1 MSTVLFTWELGGN
14 LGHLVRYLPIARLLR
29 QRGHEVLF
37 VLRERDMFSA
47 MIAAE
52 GFASV
57 QAPFCFDRGAASR
70 ELVNY
75 ADILA
80 ANGFGDPD
88 HLSGLMNGWSSIFR
102 EFRPEVVVAQ
112 SAPSSLLAAYLERIP
127 AMRVDCGFGCPPDE
141 APFPGF
147 RPWLNV
153 GREELLAR
161 EQRVLGHVNRVCAG
175 RRAPG
180 FSSLQAVFRTAD
192 DLLLTVPELDHY
204 TGRRG
209 GRYVGPICSLGE
221 GAEAEWPAGP
231 ARRIFVYLRPFEGL
245 PAILQILSSDGCTV
259 IAVLPGAGDELCSAF
274 SSPSFR
280 ISTAPV
286 RLSRLLPTTDI
297 AITHGGHGLASACL
311 LAGVPMLLVPQV
323 AEQLMTVYNYERLG
337 IGKGVRGDE
346 VEAKFASAF
355 TRMLRD
361 SSYRENAGRLSRK
374 YASYDQV
381 EVIRR
386 LSAAIEEKAGGG

>member
-14 LGHLVRYLPIARLLR
+14 LGHLVRYLPIVRLLR
-29 QRGHEVLF
+29 QRGHELLF
-37 VLRERDMFSA
+37 AIRERDSFSVL
-47 MIAAE
+47 IGEE
-52 GFASV
+52 GYASV
-57 QAPFCFDRGAASR
+57 QAPFCFDREAAAR

-102 EFRPEVVVAQ
+102 EFRPDVVVAQ
-112 SAPSSLLAAYLERIP
+112 SAPSSILAAHLDRIP

-147 RPWLNV
+147 RPWLKV

-161 EQRVLGHVNRVCAG
+161 EQRLLGHVNRVCAERG
-175 RRAPG
+175 VPP
-180 FSSLQAVFRTAD
+180 FSSLQEVFRTGA

-209 GRYVGPICSLGE
+209 GRYIGPICGLDE
-221 GAEAEWPAGP
+221 GAEVEWPEGS

-245 PAILQILSSDGCTV
+245 PTILQILSSDVCTV
-259 IAVLPGAGDELCSAF
+259 IAVLPGAGDDLCSAF

-280 ISTAPV
+280 ISTAPL
-286 RLSRLLPTTDI
+286 RLSHLLPTTDI
-297 AITHGGHGLASACL
+297 AITNGGHGLASACL

-337 IGKGVRGDE
+337 VGKSVRGDE

-361 SSYRENAGRLSRK
+361 SSYRENARRLSRK
-374 YASYDQV
+374 YASYDQM

-386 LSAAIEEKAGGG
+386 LSAAIEERAGG